1 LQPETI
7 RVSAQSSLFLL
18 GVLDYVSKDDELLTA
33 IHQELN
39 IAPAAISTAPGHQ
52 TPTPETKPLNS
63 KTEAPPPLPDA
74 I

>member
-1 LQPETI
+1 LQLETT
-7 RVSAQSSLFLL
+7 RVSAQPSLFLL
-18 GVLDYVSKDDELLTA
+18 GVLDYVSKTDELLTA

-39 IAPAAISTAPGHQ
+39 IAPAAILRALGHQ

-63 KTEAPPPLPDA
+63 KTEAPPLPDV